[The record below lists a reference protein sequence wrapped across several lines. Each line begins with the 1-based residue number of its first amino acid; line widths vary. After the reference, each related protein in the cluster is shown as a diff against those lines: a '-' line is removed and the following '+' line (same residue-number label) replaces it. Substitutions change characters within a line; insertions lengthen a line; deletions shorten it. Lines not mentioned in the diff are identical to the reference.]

1 MNTLGQQIRTMRS
14 QTKIGLND
22 YAQKLGVSAGYL
34 SNLETGKT
42 DTIQLKVLDTVLN
55 DLGFSAL
62 DVDTDSTTE
71 QRLKRIN
78 SLLINLHKESPE
90 AFEYFASNLEQ
101 GIKLFSNYHVK

>member
-1 MNTLGQQIRTMRS
+1 MNTLGQQVRIMRN

-42 DTIQLKVLDTVLN
+42 DTIQLKVLETILT
-55 DLGFSAL
+55 DLG
-62 DVDTDSTTE
+62 VTTIDSDSIIE

-78 SLLINLHKESPE
+78 YLLTKLHTESPE
-90 AFEYFASNLEQ
+90 AFEYFASNLEK
-101 GIKLFSNYHVK
+101 GIKLFTNFHIK